1 MDVFRYDTLTET
13 VKLLPAEEKEDLKF
27 LIERYLIDEK
37 REEIYKDYQESLK
50 EVSEGRLEFSS
61 DVDKLREIIE
71 K

>member
-13 VKLLPAEEKEDLKF
+13 VKLLPVEEKEDLKF